1 MWSVLRIVSNIK
13 YLVNNFYLQPKREEA
28 RFLQYCVQCDAL
40 KAPRSHHCRKCNRYL
55 SDKQLPFM
63 FLLRLS
69 LLGCVFCSCVMKM
82 DHHCP
87 WINNCVG
94 HRNHMSFTLFVF
106 FAPLGCIHAACVLA
120 PSLYRAL
127 YRVKNAITTQTIC
140 FFVCV
145 CLKSLFS
152 LQNYY
157 ILHGVRN
164 VPLVR
169 LTPPFFFAGLLG
181 FSLAIGVTIAVG
193 VLFFIQVWLC
203 W

>member
-1 MWSVLRIVSNIK
+1 MSNIK

-55 SDKQLPFM
+55 SDKQLPFL

-127 YRVKNAITTQTIC
+127 YRVKNAINTLNIL
-140 FFVCV
+140 FDVVVIVCV
-145 CLKSLFS
+145 WRHCLRCRITTSCMAFATCLLFVSLLRSFS
-152 LQNYY
+152 L
-157 ILHGVRN
+157 VSS
-164 VPLVR
+164 VSVSP
-169 LTPPFFFAGLLG
+169 
-181 FSLAIGVTIAVG
+181 SE
-193 VLFFIQVWLC
+193 
-203 W
+203 